1 MGQDFVTPFFSF
13 VDSLDRSTEYK
24 TCLSQFFKVSMKCNL
39 TVKKSRFDEIH
50 ASLKKNCV
58 GWHLGDCSQNMIW
71 IRFQIQISK
80 DFFATFF
87 HSNCWLLGA
96 LVFLNSD

>member
-39 TVKKSRFDEIH
+39 NVKKSRFDEIH
-50 ASLKKNCV
+50 ASLKNCV
-58 GWHLGDCSQNMIW
+58 GWHLGE
-71 IRFQIQISK
+71 
-80 DFFATFF
+80 T
-87 HSNCWLLGA
+87 A
-96 LVFLNSD
+96 LKI